1 MTAIMA
7 GFLLLAMGSKYSRNA
22 GRLTGVDTSTTIEV
36 SARTIRLLCAGKEVV
51 AMPQDNLRLGP
62 DIARIAALVGD
73 PARANILQALMA
85 GNALT
90 SSELAAEA
98 GITAATVSSHLGKLD
113 EAGLVEVTKQGRHRY
128 WRLANHEVA
137 EMLEALTGIAART
150 GQLRT
155 RTGPKEPALRKA
167 RICYD
172 HLAGEYGVRLYE
184 ALKKRKAFTVEEEGL
199 RLSGAGRKFCAEF
212 GIDLAHLESSR
223 RPLCR
228 DCLDWSVRKSH
239 LAGSLGAAILARIQ
253 QLGWARRE
261 RESRIIAFTPPGE
274 RAFLK
279 MFGEG

>member
-1 MTAIMA
+1 M
-7 GFLLLAMGSKYSRNA
+7 
-22 GRLTGVDTSTTIEV
+22 
-36 SARTIRLLCAGKEVV
+36 
-51 AMPQDNLRLGP
+51 RLGP

-85 GNALT
+85 GKALT

-98 GITAATVSSHLGKLD
+98 GITAATVSSHLSKLE
-113 EAGLVEVTKQGRHRY
+113 EADLVAVTPQGRHRY
-128 WRLANHEVA
+128 WRLKSHEVA
-137 EMLEALTGIAART
+137 ELLEALAGIAAQT

-172 HLAGEYGVRLYE
+172 HLAGDYGVMLYE
-184 ALKKRKAFTVEEEGL
+184 ALKKKKLFALEEGEL
-199 RLSGAGRKFCAEF
+199 KLSKAGRKFCGEF
-212 GIDLAHLESSR
+212 GIDLPSLETSR

-239 LAGSLGAAILARIQ
+239 LAGSLGAALLTRIQ
-253 QLGWARRE
+253 DLGWARRD
-261 RESRIIAFTPPGE
+261 RTSRVIAFTPPGE

-279 MFGEG
+279 AFGG

>member
-1 MTAIMA
+1 MRI
-7 GFLLLAMGSKYSRNA
+7 
-22 GRLTGVDTSTTIEV
+22 
-36 SARTIRLLCAGKEVV
+36 
-51 AMPQDNLRLGP
+51 GP
-62 DIARIAALVGD
+62 DIARIASLIGD
-73 PARANILQALMA
+73 PARANILMALMA

-98 GITAATVSSHLGKLD
+98 GITPATVSSHLGKL
-113 EAGLVEVTKQGRHRY
+113 EQAGLVTVTQQGRHRY
-128 WRLANHEVA
+128 WRLTGHEVA
-137 EMLEALTGIAART
+137 AVLESLSGIAAQT

-184 ALKKRKAFTVEEEGL
+184 ALRKRKVFMVAEDGL
-199 RLSGAGRKFCAEF
+199 QLSRAGRRFCAEF
-212 GIDLAHLESSR
+212 GIDLAALELGR

-239 LAGSLGAAILARIQ
+239 LAGSLGAALLARIQ
-253 QLGWARRE
+253 ALGWARRE
-261 RESRIIAFTPPGE
+261 KGSRVIAFTPPGE

-279 MFGEG
+279 LIG